1 MKNMFKY
8 LIVAATVVLSTSC
21 SEDDKLGVIT
31 QDTVTRG
38 AVLRTINID
47 PSAFDA
53 FDASSLWTIVFEEQ
67 DIEDGKLLESV
78 DVLVNFVD
86 TTPANGS
93 TETTE
98 TMIETIPASAFTPSV
113 NGLPRTVYSL
123 SLEDALNALGLLFDP
138 AVVTGGDQ
146 INVRFI
152 LHLTDG
158 RSFTDVD
165 ATGNVSGGSFFASP
179 YNYRATLVCP
189 PKAGTPGTW
198 TIDMQDSFGDG
209 WNGAS
214 LDVTIDGETT
224 QFTFNTGSVAQFNF
238 EIEGDT
244 EVMSIVYSSGQFDG
258 ENTFQVSNPANAVI
272 LDLGPN
278 PEAGVELLDYCIDF

>member
-1 MKNMFKY
+1 MKYMF
-8 LIVAATVVLSTSC
+8 VAALTIILVSC

-47 PSAFDA
+47 PSAYDA

-67 DIEDGKLLESV
+67 DIEDGELLESV

-93 TETTE
+93 TEATE
-98 TMIETIPASAFTPSV
+98 TFVETIPASAFTPDV
-113 NGLPRTVYSL
+113 NGLPRTTYSL
-123 SLEDALNALGLLFDP
+123 SLEDALNTLGLLFDP

-179 YNYRATLVCP
+179 FNYRATLVCP

-224 QFTFNTGSVAQFNF
+224 QYTFNTGSIAQFNF
-238 EIEGDT
+238 EIEADT
-244 EVMSIVYSSGQFDG
+244 EVLSIIYSAGQFDS
-258 ENTFQVSNPANAVI
+258 ENTFQVTNPVNAVI
-272 LDLGPN
+272 LDLGPS
-278 PEAGVELLDYCIDF
+278 PEAGVELLDYCTDF

>member
-1 MKNMFKY
+1 MKYMF
-8 LIVAATVVLSTSC
+8 LAVLTIILVSC

-47 PSAFDA
+47 PSAYDA
-53 FDASSLWTIVFEEQ
+53 FDASSLWTIVLEEQ
-67 DIEDGKLLESV
+67 DIEDGDLLESV

-86 TTPANGS
+86 TTPANGL
-93 TETTE
+93 TEATE
-98 TMIETIPASAFTPSV
+98 TMLETIPASAFTKDV
-113 NGLPRTVYSL
+113 NGLPRTTYSL
-123 SLEDALNALGLLFDP
+123 SLEDALKALGLLFDP
-138 AVVTGGDQ
+138 TVVTGGDQ

-179 YNYRATLVCP
+179 FNYRATLVCP

-214 LDVTIDGETT
+214 LDVTIDSETT
-224 QFTFNTGSVAQFNF
+224 QYTFTTGFGAQFNF
-238 EIEGDT
+238 EIESDT
-244 EVMSIVYSSGQFDG
+244 EVLSIVYSSGQFDS
-258 ENTFQVSNPANAVI
+258 ENTFQVINPANAVI
-272 LDLGPN
+272 LDLGPS
-278 PEAGVELLDYCIDF
+278 PEAGVELLDYCADF